1 MGVEVMMSKEEEIEK
16 YNQMMRRREEAM
28 KKALQHEQSF
38 NDKPED
44 LIEKR
49 MGSDL
54 FKGGQWK

>member
-1 MGVEVMMSKEEEIEK
+1 MTEEEK
-16 YNQMMRRREEAM
+16 RRREEAI
-28 KKALQHEQSF
+28 KKAMEHEESF
-38 NDKPED
+38 NNKPSED